1 MASVLAAGAVAG
13 EREMDKL
20 RSLQYFVAAAEEKSL
35 AGAARRFGVST
46 QAVAKMITALE
57 RGLGVRLFDR
67 ASHGLSL
74 TASGAAY
81 RETCLPALSQLQ
93 LADELVRATPA
104 QGGVVAGVQHVIA
117 REVLTPALPRFHARH
132 PQIQID
138 VRDFNRVSKDVTSGV
153 DVFLTLGWP
162 QVSDLVLRQ
171 IASSRTIVVAS
182 PAYWAAHGVPRHPSE
197 LAQHTCLPIRSVDGT
212 VMDLWTFARGDEKVS
227 VQARGW
233 LTTSNA
239 HRDMVLELARAGEGV
254 AYILDWTNRDDIA
267 SGRLVQ
273 ALADWESPE
282 APPVNL
288 LYRPSVRRV
297 ARVRLFMEFVIEIFR
312 ELEAMRKRSVLPAQ
326 RPQWLRRSYLRAS
339 ASPRHER

>member
-1 MASVLAAGAVAG
+1 
-13 EREMDKL
+13 MDKL

-74 TASGAAY
+74 TASGATY

-93 LADELVRATPA
+93 LADELVGSTPA

-138 VRDFNRVSKDVTSGV
+138 VRDFNRVSKDQMSGV

-162 QVSDLVLRQ
+162 QASDLVLRQ

-182 PAYWAAHGVPRHPSE
+182 PAYWAAHGMPRHPSE

-239 HRDMVLELARAGEGV
+239 HRDMVLELVRAGEGV

-273 ALADWESPE
+273 ALG
-282 APPVNL
+282 
-288 LYRPSVRRV
+288 
-297 ARVRLFMEFVIEIFR
+297 
-312 ELEAMRKRSVLPAQ
+312 
-326 RPQWLRRSYLRAS
+326 
-339 ASPRHER
+339 

>member
-1 MASVLAAGAVAG
+1 MPLRRPPRVVLSSLLLLLLGLLLAVLFSRLPRTADNGVRLRPPVRAAG
-13 EREMDKL
+13 ERKMDKL

-74 TASGAAY
+74 TASGATY

-93 LADELVRATPA
+93 LADELVGSTPA

-138 VRDFNRVSKDVTSGV
+138 VRDFNRVSKDQMNGV

-162 QVSDLVLRQ
+162 QASDLVLRQ

-182 PAYWAAHGVPRHPSE
+182 PAYWAAHGMPR
-197 LAQHTCLPIRSVDGT
+197 AA
-212 VMDLWTFARGDEKVS
+212 FAR
-227 VQARGW
+227 
-233 LTTSNA
+233 NA
-239 HRDMVLELARAGEGV
+239 LARP
-254 AYILDWTNRDDIA
+254 
-267 SGRLVQ
+267 
-273 ALADWESPE
+273 SPM
-282 APPVNL
+282 AP
-288 LYRPSVRRV
+288 S
-297 ARVRLFMEFVIEIFR
+297 
-312 ELEAMRKRSVLPAQ
+312 
-326 RPQWLRRSYLRAS
+326 
-339 ASPRHER
+339 

>member
-1 MASVLAAGAVAG
+1 
-13 EREMDKL
+13 MDKL

-93 LADELVRATPA
+93 FADELVRATPA

-138 VRDFNRVSKDVTSGV
+138 VRDFNRVGKD
-153 DVFLTLGWP
+153 LTRWRRRL
-162 QVSDLVLRQ
+162 SHAR
-171 IASSRTIVVAS
+171 VA
-182 PAYWAAHGVPRHPSE
+182 
-197 LAQHTCLPIRSVDGT
+197 
-212 VMDLWTFARGDEKVS
+212 
-227 VQARGW
+227 
-233 LTTSNA
+233 
-239 HRDMVLELARAGEGV
+239 AGERPGAAADRIV
-254 AYILDWTNRDDIA
+254 THHR
-267 SGRLVQ
+267 GRLTRVLGR
-273 ALADWESPE
+273 ARH
-282 APPVNL
+282 APP
-288 LYRPSVRRV
+288 
-297 ARVRLFMEFVIEIFR
+297 
-312 ELEAMRKRSVLPAQ
+312 
-326 RPQWLRRSYLRAS
+326 PQ
-339 ASPRHER
+339 

>member
-1 MASVLAAGAVAG
+1 
-13 EREMDKL
+13 MDKL
-20 RSLQYFVAAAEEKSL
+20 RSLQYFAAAAEEKSL

-57 RGLGVRLFDR
+57 RDLGVRLFDR

-81 RETCLPALSQLQ
+81 RDTCLPALAQLQ
-93 LADELVRATPA
+93 LAEELVRATPA

-117 REVLTPALPRFHARH
+117 REVLTPALPRFHVRH

-138 VRDFNRVSKDVTSGV
+138 VRDFNRASKEQTDGV

-162 QVSDLVLRQ
+162 QASDLVLRQ

-182 PAYWAAHGVPRHPSE
+182 PEYWAAHGMPRHPSE

-212 VMDLWTFARGDEKVS
+212 VMDLWTFARGDEQVS
-227 VQARGW
+227 VRARGW

-239 HRDMVLELARAGEGV
+239 HRDMVVELVLAGEGV
-254 AYILDWTNRDDIA
+254 AYILDWTNRDDLA
-267 SGRLVQ
+267 AGRLVR
-273 ALADWESPE
+273 ALAEWESPE

-288 LYRPSVRRV
+288 LYRPSVRRI
-297 ARVRLFMEFVIEIFR
+297 ARVRLFMEFVSEIFR
-312 ELEAMRKRSVLPAQ
+312 ELEAVRGRSVGPAQ
-326 RPQWLRRSYLRAS
+326 RPAWLKRSYGRAS
-339 ASPRHER
+339 ATSRHERRSGK